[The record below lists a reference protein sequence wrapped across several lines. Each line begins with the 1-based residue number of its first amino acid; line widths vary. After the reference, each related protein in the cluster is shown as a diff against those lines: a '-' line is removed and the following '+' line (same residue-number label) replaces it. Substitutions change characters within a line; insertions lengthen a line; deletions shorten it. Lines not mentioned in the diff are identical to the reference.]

1 MSETA
6 TLDAPTATRI
16 HPKQQN
22 AFHNEARDFAFMVDR
37 TLHYKHHPVHYVERM
52 ILPGHPGVSIQPHQ
66 ADILDAVAEHDRIGI
81 SAGNGMGKDT
91 VSAWLIEWFL
101 MTRPLARIPCTSG
114 VGRQVKEILF
124 AEVHKWSSTS
134 LMRQW
139 FELQTTAMRVRGYEE
154 FWYAVGFSSAS
165 DDPGQKEAKAE
176 GWHEEH
182 LLFVMTEAR
191 AVDDH
196 IWDAARKACTQL
208 DNKIFAQSVKG
219 VEHGEFFQV
228 FTRDRSTWKTFS
240 FPDAKLN
247 PEWTPQSG
255 QEASKYLAT
264 SPLVSQKSIQ
274 EKFDQ
279 GEDAP
284 VFRAGVL
291 DLFIKGSAQG
301 LISLEWLNEA
311 RNRHLDPVGPREF
324 GGDVAEGG
332 DASALCE
339 RCGPVVLSLAAQH
352 IKRIPETSGWFIVTL
367 RQAHERWLALP
378 EEERAT
384 EPEPLFRVDSIG
396 VGAGVVGDMEEVG
409 ANVRGINVGLPAS
422 DPEKYANLKAEIF
435 WALRC
440 RAENGALDLSR
451 IPELEFQLLVEDL
464 TTMRYRY
471 TNTGKV
477 QLEEKKETRKRL
489 GRSPDRADA
498 MALAFMPASRKLKL
512 YEMIFV

>member
-1 MSETA
+1 MSPPALLEAPPQVTERKRGRPRNDENRELVTA
-6 TLDAPTATRI
+6 V
-16 HPKQQN
+16 KQM
-22 AFHNEARDFAFMVDR
+22 A
-37 TLHYKHHPVHYVERM
+37 HYIDHPVHYVEDLL
-52 ILPGHPGVSIQPHQ
+52 LPGYPGVSVQPHQ
-66 ADILDAVAEHDRIGI
+66 ADILDAVAEYDRIAI

-101 MTRPLARIPCTSG
+101 MTRPLSRIPCTSG
-114 VGRQVKEILF
+114 VGRQVKDILF
-124 AEVHKWSSTS
+124 SELHKWSSLS
-134 LMRQW
+134 LMRQH
-139 FELQTTAMRVRGYEE
+139 FDLESMSMRVRGHEKTW
-154 FWYAVGFSSAS
+154 FALGFSTSA
-165 DDPGQKEAKAE
+165 DDPGQEEAKAE
-176 GWHEEH
+176 GWHAEF
-182 LLFVMTEAR
+182 LMFVITEAR
-191 AVDDH
+191 AVDQH
-196 IWDAARKACTQL
+196 IWDAARKACTHP

-219 VEHGEFFQV
+219 IEHGEFYQV
-228 FTRDRSTWKTFS
+228 FTRDRATWKSFS
-240 FPDAKLN
+240 FPAAKLN

-255 QEASKYLAT
+255 PEVAKYLPT
-264 SPLVSQKSIQ
+264 SPLVSHKSIQ

-311 RNRHLDPVGPREF
+311 RARHLSPVGPREF

-384 EPEPLFRVDSIG
+384 EPEPLFRVDNIG

-422 DPEKYANLKAEIF
+422 DPERYANLKAEIF

-471 TNTGKV
+471 TSAGKV

-498 MALAFMPASRKLKL
+498 VALAFMPASRKLKL
-512 YEMIFV
+512 HEMIFV